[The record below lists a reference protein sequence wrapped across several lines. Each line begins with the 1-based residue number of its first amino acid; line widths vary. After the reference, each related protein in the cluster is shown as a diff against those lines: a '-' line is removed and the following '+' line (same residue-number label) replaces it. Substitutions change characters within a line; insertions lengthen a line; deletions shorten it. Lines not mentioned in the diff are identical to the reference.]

1 MLPSLNLR
9 QGDQATRRPPHESS
23 IAGNSTSEVFAA
35 AFDKSSLLNTPF
47 NTKNINMPRELDNAA
62 PEIYATAGTGREE
75 GLWADAF
82 EDPLQPS
89 DEEREE
95 IDSQEVFGKFE
106 QLLASGGQADSRP
119 YTLRH

>member
-1 MLPSLNLR
+1 
-9 QGDQATRRPPHESS
+9 
-23 IAGNSTSEVFAA
+23 
-35 AFDKSSLLNTPF
+35 
-47 NTKNINMPRELDNAA
+47 MPRELDNAA